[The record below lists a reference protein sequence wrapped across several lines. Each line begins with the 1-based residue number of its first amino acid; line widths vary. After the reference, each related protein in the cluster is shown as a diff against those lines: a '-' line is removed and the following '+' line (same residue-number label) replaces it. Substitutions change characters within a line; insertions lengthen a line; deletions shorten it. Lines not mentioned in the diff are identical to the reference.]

1 MKAPHELRRMR
12 VLWATATVV
21 LAMAAVASASSPT
34 ARVASGCGVG
44 AGRGFGYTYLTSLSV
59 KKIGCANG
67 RSVVKHRG
75 GKGWRCTKKRLAS
88 SSTQYDDRESC
99 RSGSRQVVW
108 TFTEDT

>member
-1 MKAPHELRRMR
+1 MKAPHELRWMR
-12 VLWATATVV
+12 ILWASVLVV
-21 LAMAAVASASSPT
+21 LAAAAVASASSPT

-44 AGRGFGYTYLTSLSV
+44 AGHGFGYTYLTSLSV

-88 SSTQYDDRESC
+88 SPTQYDDRETC
-99 RSGSRQVVW
+99 TNGSRKVVW
-108 TFTEDT
+108 TFTQDT